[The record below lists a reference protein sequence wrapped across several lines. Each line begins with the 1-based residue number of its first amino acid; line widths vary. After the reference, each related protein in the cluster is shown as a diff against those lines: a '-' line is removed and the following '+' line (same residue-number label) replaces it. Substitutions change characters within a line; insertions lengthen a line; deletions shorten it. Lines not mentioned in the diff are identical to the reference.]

1 MYEQLYSKL
10 ESAIETGEPVTQSTA
25 LEIMNLPAQQLPVV
39 MGLATRMKL
48 KWFGESV
55 HFCSIMNA
63 RSGACSEDC
72 AFCAQSAHHTT
83 TTGVYGMQATDK
95 IVSTY
100 SEASAFPI
108 DRFGVVTAGEGLTGA
123 DIDSLCEAIRSGKKN
138 DTEWCAS
145 LGLLSESDLQ
155 KLIDAGMSRFHH
167 NLETARSFFP
177 NICTTHQYEER
188 IAMVRQVKN
197 AGLSICSGGI
207 LGMGESLEQRYEF
220 AKILYDEQVDA
231 IPMNFL
237 VPVKG
242 TRMEN
247 MPIMT
252 PVEIL
257 LSIVMFRFVNPRA
270 EIKIAAGRLHLRDMQ
285 SMIFAAGATG
295 MMIGEYLTVAGRDTA
310 SDIQMLEDLGIEV
323 KECC

>member
-1 MYEQLYSKL
+1 MYDSLYATLETAIQTGESISQETALAIMTLPAEQLP
-10 ESAIETGEPVTQSTA
+10 I
-25 LEIMNLPAQQLPVV
+25 V

-48 KWFGESV
+48 KWFGSPV

-83 TTGVYGMQATDK
+83 STGVYGMQATDK
-95 IVSTY
+95 IVDTY
-100 SEASAFPI
+100 SEAAQLPI
-108 DRFGVVTAGEGLTGA
+108 DRFGVVTAGEGLSGA

-138 DTEWCAS
+138 ETEWCAS

-155 KLIDAGMSRFHH
+155 KLIDTGMTRFHH
-167 NLETARSFFP
+167 NLETSRSYFP

-188 IAMVRQVKN
+188 IAMVRQVKK
-197 AGLSICSGGI
+197 AGLSICCGGI
-207 LGMGESLEQRYEF
+207 LGLGESLEQRYEF
-220 AKILYDEQVDA
+220 AKILSEEKVDA

-247 MPIMT
+247 MPIMS

-257 LSIVMFRFVNPRA
+257 LSIVMFRFVNPTA

-295 MMIGEYLTVAGRDTA
+295 MMIGEYLTVAGRDTV
-310 SDIQMLEDLGIEV
+310 SDIQMLKDLGIEV
-323 KECC
+323 KQCC